1 MVYES
6 IQKRIFDD
14 YFEQTPD
21 LSNLYSWMIEPGPD
35 EFIIGDNVNELNN
48 ISDFLTVGTSGSDYD
63 CNIKDELHSAVYLS
77 NIVKTSS
84 DPPIVLEQFDDN
96 NAMHYIPHFPTYLI
110 NKIDTNHKEKLN
122 KIFNIY
128 QLYDHVINNPNDVAS
143 GSITVYNF
151 IDQTST
157 TLNNTN
163 RDQTIY
169 PNNSLSHY
177 DYIIGTNATSIR
189 DKLTPN
195 LLYTCR
201 GIYLVLLYKNIADV
215 YISYYKQCDT
225 KMDADEIDSTQQR
238 YCSSSAIT
246 QINTLIDSF
255 LLSSIDKIFLFAHY
269 KLKVTYSSNTL
280 TLDEAG
286 TTSSTFFNTLN
297 TDEHVIYNINKNKYI
312 NIVNNITKSSNS
324 YTLAEGDIEGT
335 IDSNFTN
342 GDKCVI
348 LPKKSDYASY
358 TYDEATSKLSS
369 ANEIFN
375 KNKSE
380 YQKSIGNYNAIQGSF
395 NNIDYI
401 YYLTIII
408 VIISLVAIVA
418 TNSEQS
424 RKTRVF
430 IILVIVLLTYGMIF
444 SFIEVA
450 KRFTENFS
458 TSDATTVE
466 ISNKTGILNTNF
478 IRYLELIYMESSNY
492 GMTRLYNTL
501 TDTSNKETQNVRN
514 NNKVLESSINR
525 NDATTNAE
533 WHRLFQRTLFIH
545 TTFLFLILVLTYLW
559 LSIIMPDM
567 NIYLLFITLI
577 ASMILIFYYFRNLH
591 RVVRTEYKHRYWTKM
606 SV

>member
-1 MVYES
+1 MVYDS
-6 IQKRIFDD
+6 IQKRIFND

-21 LSNLYSWMIEPGPD
+21 LSNLYSWMIELAPN
-35 EFIIGDNVNELNN
+35 EFVISESVNKLSD
-48 ISDFLTVGTSGSDYD
+48 ITDFLDVGTSGSDYD
-63 CNIKDELHSAVYLS
+63 CNIKDELHSTEYLS
-77 NIVKTSS
+77 NIVKTSGSPPAFVLQSFNSS
-84 DPPIVLEQFDDN
+84 D
-96 NAMHYIPHFPTYLI
+96 AMHYIPHFPDDLI
-110 NKIDTNHKEKLN
+110 DKISTTHKTKLN

-143 GSITVYNF
+143 GSTSIRVYNF
-151 IDQTST
+151 IDKNPT
-157 TLNNTN
+157 TLDTTN
-163 RDQTIY
+163 LADTIY
-169 PNNSLSHY
+169 PANSSSHY
-177 DYIIGTNATSIR
+177 DYIIGSNATSIR

-201 GIYLVLLYKNIADV
+201 GIYLILLYKNIAEV

-225 KMDADEIDSTQQR
+225 RMTAIDGTTR
-238 YCSSSAIT
+238 DCSYSAINE
-246 QINTLIDSF
+246 INTLITNF
-255 LLSSIDKIFLFAHY
+255 LLDSINKIILFTTY
-269 KLKVTYSSNTL
+269 KLKVTYNSNTL
-280 TLDEAG
+280 TLDDPGA
-286 TTSSTFFNTLN
+286 TSSTFFNILTE
-297 TDEHVIYNINKNKYI
+297 DKHVIYNIDTDKYI
-312 NIVNNITKSSNS
+312 DIVNNITKSGNS
-324 YTLAEGDIEGT
+324 YTLTEGDIEGD
-335 IDSNFTN
+335 ISNNFNN

-358 TYDEATSKLSS
+358 TYDGAISKLSS
-369 ANEIFN
+369 ANKTFN

-401 YYLTIII
+401 YYLTIVI
-408 VIISLVAIVA
+408 VIISLIAIMA

-430 IILVIVLLTYGMIF
+430 IILIIVLLTYGMIF

-458 TSDATTVE
+458 TTPE
-466 ISNKTGILNTNF
+466 ISKNTGILNNNF
-478 IRYLELIYMESSNY
+478 KRYLEMIYMESSNY
-492 GMTRLYNTL
+492 GMTRLYDTL
-501 TDTSNKETQNVRN
+501 TDASNKERRNVEN

-559 LSIIMPDM
+559 LSTIMPDM
-567 NIYLLFITLI
+567 NIYLLFITII

>member
-1 MVYES
+1 MVYDS

-21 LSNLYSWMIEPGPD
+21 LSNLYSWMIEPAPN
-35 EFIIGDNVNELNN
+35 EFVISDSVNKLSD
-48 ISDFLTVGTSGSDYD
+48 ISDFLAVGTSGSDYD
-63 CNIKDELHSAVYLS
+63 CNIKDELHSPVYLS
-77 NIVKTSS
+77 NIVKNLS
-84 DPPIVLEQFDDN
+84 DHPAFVLEQFDSSD
-96 NAMHYIPHFPTYLI
+96 AMHYIPHFPDDLI
-110 NKIDTNHKEKLN
+110 DKIDTDHTAKLN

-128 QLYDHVINNPNDVAS
+128 QLYDHVINNPNDVAT
-143 GSITVYNF
+143 GSTINVYDF
-151 IDQTST
+151 IDQTPT
-157 TLNNTN
+157 TLTSSNPDDTK
-163 RDQTIY
+163 Y
-169 PNNSLSHY
+169 PNSSLSHY
-177 DYIIGTNATSIR
+177 DYIIGSNSTSIR

-225 KMDADEIDSTQQR
+225 KMNAINGTR
-238 YCSSSAIT
+238 YCSDSAINN
-246 QINTLIDSF
+246 INTLIDSF
-255 LLSSIDKIFLFAHY
+255 LLSSIDKIIYFTHY
-269 KLKVTYSSNTL
+269 KLKVTYDSNIL
-280 TLDEAG
+280 TLDDPG
-286 TTSSTFFNTLN
+286 STSSTFFNILTEDN
-297 TDEHVIYNINKNKYI
+297 HVIYNINKNKYI
-312 NIVNNITKSSNS
+312 DIANNITKSSNS
-324 YTLAEGDIEGT
+324 YTLTAGDIEGD
-335 IDSNFTN
+335 IDSNFAN

-348 LPKKSDYASY
+348 LSKKSDYASY
-358 TYDEATSKLSS
+358 TYDGAISKLGS

-408 VIISLVAIVA
+408 VIISLIAIVA

-430 IILVIVLLTYGMIF
+430 IILIIVLLTYGMIF

-458 TSDATTVE
+458 ATTAE
-466 ISNKTGILNTNF
+466 ISSNTGILNTNF
-478 IRYLELIYMESSNY
+478 TRYLEMIYMESSNY
-492 GMTRLYNTL
+492 GMTRLYDTL
-501 TDTSNKETQNVRN
+501 TDSSNKERRNVEN

-559 LSIIMPDM
+559 LSTIMPDM
-567 NIYLLFITLI
+567 NIYLLFITII